1 LTDNVVSTAG
11 QIITWEN
18 GQLKVPDYP
27 IIPFIEGD
35 GSGPDIWRAAQLVL
49 DGAVSRA
56 YGGRRRILWRE
67 VLAGE
72 KAFRLTGEWLPRETV
87 EIIRR
92 HLVAIK
98 GPLHTPVGGGI
109 RSINVALRQELD
121 LFATI
126 RPVRWWPGL
135 PSPVKHPEKVNM
147 VVFRENLE
155 DLYAGLEWER
165 SSPEASRLRTCLK
178 ESLGV
183 KVREDAGLGIK
194 VISEYGSKRLIDSAL
209 RYAIDQKRRSVTLVH
224 KGNIMKYT
232 DGAFREW
239 GYELAATK
247 YAQFTVTEEEVTQ
260 KGTAAGKIVIKDR
273 IADNMFQQALLRPE
287 EYDVLACPN
296 LIGDYISDALAAQ
309 VGGLGVAPGANIGEK
324 YALFEA
330 THGTAPK
337 YAGLDLINPTS
348 LILSGEMLLRHLGW
362 SEAAALIT
370 LALERTLAE
379 RVVTQDLARQM
390 EGAQSVKTSE
400 FARRL
405 VENMG

>member
-1 LTDNVVSTAG
+1 MTDNVVSTAG

>member
-1 LTDNVVSTAG
+1 MTDNVASTAG

-35 GSGPDIWRAAQLVL
+35 GSGPDIWRATQLVL

-56 YGGRRRILWRE
+56 YGGQRRILWRE

-178 ESLGV
+178 EKLGV

-209 RYAIDQKRRSVTLVH
+209 RYAIDHKRRSVTLVH

-247 YAQFTVTEEEVTQ
+247 YAQFTITEEEVTQ

-324 YALFEA
+324 HALFEA

-405 VENMG
+405 VENMA